1 MATEINSTAEKAEKQ
16 EVKRVF
22 VFGKPGSLDWS
33 LDMCKDFLFGISQC
47 GISGP
52 LLNDV
57 NWEGVRVRC
66 LLLTWGREE

>member
-1 MATEINSTAEKAEKQ
+1 MATESNSTAEKAEKQ

-22 VFGKPGSLDWS
+22 VFGKPGSPDWS

-57 NWEGVRVRC
+57 NWEGVRC